1 MATILDVTSF
11 DAALKVHYT
20 ADRVADLSYED
31 NPALAIIPKMED
43 FTGKNLPI
51 PIMYGHTQGRSA
63 TFAKALENKYATNY
77 EDFVL
82 TRAKD
87 YSLADIDGEAMD
99 ASKGN
104 EAAFL
109 DATTSEIDS
118 AIKAASRSLA
128 VSLYRDGTGVI
139 GQINATVSGTTVTL
153 AEAQDIVNF
162 EVGQVIYFTSDG
174 TSSGLRD
181 SGDTVAISTVNRAAG
196 TFVVD
201 ENLNTVTALASGD
214 YIVVEGDVEAKVK
227 GFAAW
232 IVYGGASA
240 TTFFGVN
247 RTLDSTRLGGCYYD
261 GSSQSI
267 EEALLDG
274 MNLGARE
281 GGKPTHIFLNY
292 ARWSDLQKALGSKVQ
307 YVEHAVGE
315 VGFRG
320 IRIAGPKGFVDV
332 YPDHN
337 CQNNRAWILDMRFW
351 KLYSLG
357 KAPKILM
364 GDGNRMLRT
373 ASADS
378 YEVRAGYYAQVGCR
392 APGFN
397 TVVNLA
403 TS

>member
-20 ADRVADLSYED
+20 DDRVQDLSYED
-31 NPALAIIPKMED
+31 NPLLAMMPKMEN

-63 TFAKALENKYATNY
+63 SFAKALANKYATNY

-118 AIKAASRSLA
+118 AIKSASRSLA
-128 VSLYRDGTGVI
+128 VAMYRDGTGVI
-139 GQINATVSGTTVTL
+139 GQINSTVSGTTVTL
-153 AEAQDIVNF
+153 AEGQDITNF
-162 EVGQVIYFTSDG
+162 EVGQTIYFTSDG
-174 TSSGLRD
+174 TSANLRD
-181 SGDTVAISTVNRAAG
+181 SGDTVKVATVNRGAG
-196 TFVVD
+196 TFTVD
-201 ENLNTVTALASGD
+201 ENLNSISGLTSGD

-227 GFAAW
+227 GLAAW

-240 TTFFGVN
+240 TSFFGVD
-247 RTLDSTRLGGCYYD
+247 RTVDATRLGGVYYD

-281 GGKPTHIFLNY
+281 GGKPSHVFVNY
-292 ARWSDLQKALGSKVQ
+292 ARWADLQKALGSKVQ
-307 YVEHAVGE
+307 YVEHSSGD

-332 YPDHN
+332 YPDQN
-337 CQNNRAWILDMRFW
+337 CQNDRGWILDMRVW

-373 ASADS
+373 ASADA
-378 YEVRAGYYAQVGCR
+378 YEVRTGYYAQVGCR

-397 TVVNLA
+397 TVVKLA